1 MQPPGF
7 LVVECF
13 ADPQLLP
20 ITTIPIN
27 IIAHKAIFRAFLFVI
42 NIPFLVTL
50 QIYILITMESL
61 SYCKIAVMTLLSVID
76 VALDWL
82 LHLDKHLQ
90 ALVAEYK
97 SFTYV
102 ILFLIVFVETGLVV
116 MPLLPGDSL
125 LFAAGSIAAMD
136 NTLNIFILIPLLI
149 CAALLGDNIN
159 YFIGSKFGTKVFDL
173 NWKLLKREYL
183 ERTEQFYEKHGG
195 YTLIMARF
203 VPIVRT
209 FAPFAAGLGTMS
221 YRKFIG
227 YCISGAVLW
236 VTSISSAGYFFGKLP
251 WVQKNF
257 ELVVFGIIGISLL
270 PIVFQAIKTKV
281 SK

>member
-1 MQPPGF
+1 
-7 LVVECF
+7 
-13 ADPQLLP
+13 
-20 ITTIPIN
+20 
-27 IIAHKAIFRAFLFVI
+27 
-42 NIPFLVTL
+42 
-50 QIYILITMESL
+50 MESL

-270 PIVFQAIKTKV
+270 PIVFQAIKAKI

>member
-1 MQPPGF
+1 
-7 LVVECF
+7 
-13 ADPQLLP
+13 
-20 ITTIPIN
+20 
-27 IIAHKAIFRAFLFVI
+27 
-42 NIPFLVTL
+42 
-50 QIYILITMESL
+50 
-61 SYCKIAVMTLLSVID
+61 MTLLSIAT

-90 ALVAEYK
+90 ALVSEYK
-97 SFTYV
+97 NLTYI
-102 ILFLIVFVETGLVV
+102 ILFAIVFAETGLVIL
-116 MPLLPGDSL
+116 PLLPGDSL

-136 NTLNIFILIPLLI
+136 NTLNVWILIPLLI

-159 YFIGSKFGTKVFDL
+159 YLVGSKLGTRIFDF
-173 NWKLLKREYL
+173 NIKLLKREYL
-183 ERTEQFYEKHGG
+183 DKTEEFYQKHGG

-227 YCISGAVLW
+227 YCVAGAILW
-236 VTSISSAGYFFGKLP
+236 VTSITTLGYVFGGIPVIKN
-251 WVQKNF
+251 NF

-270 PIVFQAIKTKV
+270 PMIYQAVKHKFAK
-281 SK
+281 S